1 MFLSQQISA
10 YKISL
15 PEGKKHKK
23 GVKTPSW
30 RVLGREYY
38 TPYFSRE
45 EAERKCNFF
54 TNKEGTKKKIINKPR
69 ANREKNKNRS

>member
-1 MFLSQQISA
+1 MSRFFIFLSQQISA

-30 RVLGREYY
+30 RVLGSKKCL
-38 TPYFSRE
+38 PYRSRE
-45 EAERKCNFF
+45 EAERKYNFPHYK
-54 TNKEGTKKKIINKPR
+54 KE
-69 ANREKNKNRS
+69 EKE

>member
-1 MFLSQQISA
+1 MLRNDKVFSFLSQQISA

-30 RVLGREYY
+30 RVLGSKKCLPCR
-38 TPYFSRE
+38 SRE
-45 EAERKCNFF
+45 EAERKYNFP
-54 TNKEGTKKKIINKPR
+54 TL
-69 ANREKNKNRS
+69 

>member
-38 TPYFSRE
+38 TPYLSRE
-45 EAERKCNFF
+45 EAERKYIFS
-54 TNKEGTKKKIINKPR
+54 TIR
-69 ANREKNKNRS
+69 REKKSRKRVVF